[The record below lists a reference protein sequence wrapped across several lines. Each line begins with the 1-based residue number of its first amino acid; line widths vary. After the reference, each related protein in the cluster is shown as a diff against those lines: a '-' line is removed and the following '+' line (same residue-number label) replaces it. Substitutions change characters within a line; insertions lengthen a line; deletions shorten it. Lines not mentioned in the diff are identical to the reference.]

1 MSLARAASLV
11 SLASAFG
18 ECHAESIFD
27 PQRWTYNASLWWT
40 SAVLVDQV
48 DGPTVAKIAQLLTEL
63 THEIVQIALRACLRK
78 DEPSVCASEP
88 DGVCN
93 LVQIGQAMEQSVAV
107 FRRLLESARL
117 ELQSSSLQHISL
129 ELAARVGNW
138 NTEPGCSSLHSLFLR
153 GDICA
158 PAVLEVLE
166 CAKALSLI
174 SRLNMS
180 KLHSEQIAKLFEVL
194 EPPVF
199 VESMGSRYEDV
210 LVSLVRQMWSK
221 RGGLRVAEIGVHDG
235 HTSERLLNEFDEL
248 QILLVDPFEL
258 ADDSYFQEHS
268 LYEDRTS
275 AAEASER
282 LWEKMKSFRHRTVL
296 VWQKSPGASAWV
308 ADNLLDLV
316 FLDASHNYEA
326 LRADLDAWLPKLRR
340 FGILAGHDYSLLWP
354 GVCRAVREF
363 TETNQASLNL
373 GPDGLWWVRV

>member
-1 MSLARAASLV
+1 M
-11 SLASAFG
+11 
-18 ECHAESIFD
+18 
-27 PQRWTYNASLWWT
+27 N
-40 SAVLVDQV
+40 
-48 DGPTVAKIAQLLTEL
+48 
-63 THEIVQIALRACLRK
+63 LR
-78 DEPSVCASEP
+78 SVPA
-88 DGVCN
+88 N
-93 LVQIGQAMEQSVAV
+93 QMV
-107 FRRLLESARL
+107 F
-117 ELQSSSLQHISL
+117 
-129 ELAARVGNW
+129 
-138 NTEPGCSSLHSLFLR
+138 
-153 GDICA
+153 
-158 PAVLEVLE
+158 VLE